1 VRFHF
6 FVPIKR
12 TEILFTRSGP
22 QCNRILWWPWLHPDP
37 VAVGGGAYI
46 TLANPFAGFLRGP
59 TCRERREQRRDGNK
73 EEGGEE
79 VEMEKRGEEGEGRD
93 GSLHPLEFSKVGAY
107 VHHSPGLAA
116 ANALSPKTWCCT
128 VRHNAYSTRCRACWP
143 FFSRPHLLPLSMVV
157 HYSVASVSRHL
168 SSVTYVL

>member
-1 VRFHF
+1 
-6 FVPIKR
+6 
-12 TEILFTRSGP
+12 
-22 QCNRILWWPWLHPDP
+22 